1 MFNINFKNKSGG
13 GKGISLYFG
22 LIIMAIFL
30 AVALGLTTILIGQMG
45 IMKGMGDSVV
55 AFYAADTG
63 IEKILA
69 MRGAFPGVPLEY
81 TFPNGAT
88 YIVTVTQGGT
98 GGCAPSYYFCLKSI
112 GSFRATKRAI
122 EITY

>member
-1 MFNINFKNKSGG
+1 MFNINPKNN
-13 GKGISLYFG
+13 KGISLYFG

-30 AVALGLTTILIGQMG
+30 AVALGLTTILIGQIG

-63 IEKILA
+63 IERIL
-69 MRGAFPGVPLEY
+69 MSRESPPPTLGDTL
-81 TFPNGAT
+81 PNEAS
-88 YIVTVTQGGT
+88 YSVTVTAGGSP
-98 GGCAPSYYFCLKSI
+98 GCNPILNYCIKSI
-112 GSFRATKRAI
+112 GTFRGTKRAI